1 MCLTLPPTPLQPQTW
16 KHAKNHDIVG
26 TREVAL
32 NFNWLIEVAKEM
44 EGWSG
49 VVFNNLRPNLASMNA
64 FRTTQ
69 QMREFVEI
77 WILLRS
83 VELHET
89 SKDSLTWLQS
99 GNTQR
104 NRSTRRSSKVLTMLT
119 FALLR
124 DLSSLGN
131 FVVRTPFFFCCLCWQ
146 LKLPLD
152 VCVCVRAHLNFCFCT
167 LVLFLL

>member
-1 MCLTLPPTPLQPQTW
+1 
-16 KHAKNHDIVG
+16 
-26 TREVAL
+26 
-32 NFNWLIEVAKEM
+32 
-44 EGWSG
+44 

-131 FVVRTPFFFCCLCWQ
+131 FVVRTPFFFL
-146 LKLPLD
+146 L
-152 VCVCVRAHLNFCFCT
+152 
-167 LVLFLL
+167 LVLAA